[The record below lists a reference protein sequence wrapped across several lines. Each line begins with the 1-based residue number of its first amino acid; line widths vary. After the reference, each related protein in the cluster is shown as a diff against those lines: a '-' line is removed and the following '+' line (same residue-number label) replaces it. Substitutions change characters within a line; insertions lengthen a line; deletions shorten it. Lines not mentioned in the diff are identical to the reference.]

1 MQRELTGKSALVT
14 GAGRGIGRQVAIAFA
29 REGMRVALLARSRDQ
44 IEAVAREIGK
54 TATPIACDISI
65 PEQVQS
71 AVGTA
76 IKALGHI
83 DILVN
88 NAGIFLDA
96 TLLETELEDW
106 NRTLAINAT
115 GTFLVTK
122 AVLPGMIE
130 RRRGRIINVVSSSG
144 LKGYRAQAAY
154 CASKHAMLGMARALA
169 LEVKEYNIHVHC
181 LCPGGVQ
188 TDFIKGTRLGERLK
202 DQVMIQP
209 EDIADL
215 CVYLCKLPD
224 NLDIEEVAIRRF
236 SP

>member
-1 MQRELTGKSALVT
+1 MERELSGKTVLVT

-65 PEQVQS
+65 PEQAQS
-71 AVGTA
+71 AVATA
-76 IKALGHI
+76 IKVLGHI

-88 NAGIFLDA
+88 NAGVFFEG

-122 AVLPGMIE
+122 AVLPGMIQ
-130 RRRGRIINVVSSSG
+130 RRRGRIINIVSSSG

-154 CASKHAMLGMARALA
+154 CASKHAMLGMARGLA

-188 TDFIKGTRLGERLK
+188 TDFIKGTKLGQRLEGE
-202 DQVMIQP
+202 VMIQP

-215 CVYLCKLPD
+215 CLYLCRLSD